1 MAFDYIFAGTPYPKN
16 APGSSPA
23 LALDSTNH
31 ILLVSDGSG
40 NWVTPG
46 KAASGSAAL
55 TAAGTNQAT
64 ALKLGAFLSGRQMYN
79 VGTVAS
85 GTGVVLPASIAGQE
99 VVIYNGGANALLI
112 YPAGTEQI
120 DALGA
125 SVGYSLASG
134 GVPLI
139 LYCFAAG
146 QWYHK

>member
-1 MAFDYIFAGTPYPKN
+1 MAFDYIFAGTPYPKS
-16 APGSSPA
+16 PGSSPA
-23 LALDSTNH
+23 LALDTTNKL
-31 ILLVSDGSG
+31 LLVADGSG
-40 NWVTPG
+40 GWTTPG
-46 KAASGSAAL
+46 KGASGSAAL

-64 ALKLGAFLSGRQMYN
+64 ALVLGQFFSGRQMYN

-85 GTGVVLPASIAGQE
+85 GTGVLLPKSVAGQE

-112 YPAGTEQI
+112 YPNGTEQI